1 MRFQFIEDHR
11 GELPVTR
18 MCMVLNV
25 SPSGFS
31 AWRSRPVS
39 AREMANR
46 ELVKKIES
54 VYYESYET
62 YGSPRVYHELKSQDV
77 ACSENRVA
85 RLMRLRGLRAK
96 QVRRYKTTTKR
107 NKKHPV
113 VPNLLKRDF
122 RAERPDHKWLTDITY
137 IPTREGWLYLAVIL
151 DLYNRG
157 IVGWAMSERM
167 TSDLT
172 ISALKMAIRE
182 RRPRDGLIHHSDQG
196 SQYTDGTYQ
205 ALLRD
210 HGIQASMNGVGTWY
224 DNAPMESFFG
234 TLKSELVHHQV
245 YHTRDDARPDLF
257 FYIEAFYNRRRRHSS
272 LDYLSPEAYE
282 QLYQE
287 RHGLRSS
294 PCPQNWGRVSS
305 PRPAGRRRGSAR

>member
-1 MRFQFIEDHR
+1 MRFQFIEDYWD
-11 GELPVTR
+11 EFPVTR
-18 MCMVLNV
+18 MCKVLNV
-25 SPSGFS
+25 SPSGFY
-31 AWRSRPVS
+31 AWCSRPVS

-46 ELVKKIES
+46 ELVKKIET
-54 VYYESYET
+54 VYYDSYET
-62 YGSPRVYHELKSQDV
+62 YGSPRVYHELKSQEV
-77 ACSENRVA
+77 ACSENRIA

-96 QVRRYKTTTKR
+96 QVRRYKSTTKR

-113 VPNLLKRDF
+113 APNLLKRDF
-122 RAERPDHKWLTDITY
+122 RADRPDHKWLTDITY
-137 IPTREGWLYLAVIL
+137 IPTQEGWLYLAVIL

-167 TSDLT
+167 TSALT

-182 RRPRDGLIHHSDQG
+182 RRPGDGLIHHSDQG

-210 HGIQASMNGVGTWY
+210 HGIQSSMNGVGTWY

-282 QLYQE
+282 QLYLE

-294 PCPQNWGRVSS
+294 PCPQN
-305 PRPAGRRRGSAR
+305 